1 MNPFV
6 YTDIF
11 DTKGIEYIVVIL
23 FLLLLIPFWSMLNRP
38 LKSRARL
45 KEATAALTAGIL
57 RIPQGLFF
65 SRNHT
70 WSRLEPSG
78 LARVGMDDLL
88 LHLTGGVEVSF
99 LQKEGTQ
106 VRKGDALIRI
116 IQDGKELA
124 LTSPVTGEVTLVNES
139 LGDDPEAI
147 MEDPYGSWLCMIRP
161 EDWQGETADCYLAG
175 RASNWMKEEL
185 VRFKDFLSGALSGS
199 EFRASPVVLQEGGEL
214 TDFPLSWLGKEVW
227 DLFQEKFL
235 ENNT

>member
-38 LKSRARL
+38 LKSRAGL

-57 RIPQGLFF
+57 QIPQGLFF

-78 LARVGMDDLL
+78 LARIGMDDLL
-88 LHLTGGVEVSF
+88 LHLTGGVEVGF
-99 LQKEGTQ
+99 LHNEGTQ

-116 IQDGKELA
+116 MQDGKELS
-124 LTSPVTGEVTLVNES
+124 LTSPVTGEVTRVNES
-139 LGDDPEAI
+139 LEEDPGAI
-147 MEDPYGSWLCMIRP
+147 VEDPYGSWLCMIRP
-161 EDWQGETADCYLAG
+161 ENWQGETADCYLAG
-175 RASNWMKEEL
+175 RASSWMKDEL
-185 VRFKDFLSGALSGS
+185 TRFKDFLSGALSGNDLRVPS
-199 EFRASPVVLQEGGEL
+199 VVMQEGGEL
-214 TDFPLSWLGKEVW
+214 TDFPLAGLEKEVW